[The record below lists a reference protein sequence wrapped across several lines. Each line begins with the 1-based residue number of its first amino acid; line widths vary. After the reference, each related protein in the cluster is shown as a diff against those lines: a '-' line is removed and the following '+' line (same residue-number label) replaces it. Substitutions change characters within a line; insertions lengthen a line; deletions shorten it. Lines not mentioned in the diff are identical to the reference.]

1 MRPDGP
7 VEKATL
13 VAVGDLLLWPQSVG
27 DRLVT
32 TREADTWPAFV
43 LVVGERRDLRNSPAR
58 GLMDLLAGTREAG
71 DPPVFSGR
79 SRWTVVDPVKTLLR
93 LGLHVEEPVAFEVD
107 VLVPARR
114 LAGLLSSVARGTPV
128 ALTTNR
134 HLRSLGSDVDIRRV
148 LQHVVVV
155 RCPPAPDLAEL
166 ADELLWSMVGC
177 TGGRRRK
184 R

>member
-1 MRPDGP
+1 MRRDGP
-7 VEKATL
+7 IEKATL

-27 DRLVT
+27 DRPVT

-43 LVVGERRDLRNSPAR
+43 LVIGERRDLRNSPAR
-58 GLMDLLAGTREAG
+58 GLMDLLAGTWEAG
-71 DPPVFSGR
+71 DPLVVSGR
-79 SRWTVVDPVKTLLR
+79 SRWTVVDPVKALLR
-93 LGLHVEEPVAFEVD
+93 LGLHVEEPAGFDVD

-114 LAGLLSSVARGTPV
+114 LAGLLSAVANGTPI

-134 HLRSLGSDVDIRRV
+134 HLSSLGSAVDIRRV

-155 RCPPAPDLAEL
+155 RCPPVPDLAEL
-166 ADELLWSMVGC
+166 ADELMWSMVGR